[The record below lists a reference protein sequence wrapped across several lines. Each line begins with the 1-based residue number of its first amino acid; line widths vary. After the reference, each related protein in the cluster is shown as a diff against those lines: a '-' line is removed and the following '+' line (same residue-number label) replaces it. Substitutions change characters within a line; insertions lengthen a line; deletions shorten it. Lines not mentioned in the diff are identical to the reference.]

1 MQLQYLDHYKLLNIA
16 ADATPADI
24 MLAYDAAIRQLP
36 DKWTAVLFAQIR
48 GRTAQ
53 RFTKAYEELI
63 DPASRASYDAYLL
76 RVSSTPQFLI
86 F

>member
-1 MQLQYLDHYKLLNIA
+1 MQLQYLDHYKLLTIA
-16 ADATPADI
+16 TDATPADI
-24 MLAYDAAIRQLP
+24 MLAYDTAIRRLS
-36 DKWTAVLFAQIR
+36 DERAAAHFARTR

-63 DPASRASYDAYLL
+63 DPASRAKYDAYLL
-76 RVSSTPQFLI
+76 RVSSAPQFLI